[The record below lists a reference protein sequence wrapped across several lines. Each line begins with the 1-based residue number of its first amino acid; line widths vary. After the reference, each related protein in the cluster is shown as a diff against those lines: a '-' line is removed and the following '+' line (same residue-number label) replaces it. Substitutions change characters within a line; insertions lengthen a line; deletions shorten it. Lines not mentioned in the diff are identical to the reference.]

1 MERWKGRVALVTGAS
16 VGIGAAVARA
26 LVQHGMKVVGCAR
39 NVDKIE
45 KLAAECQ
52 SAGYSGTLIPYKCD
66 LSCEEDI
73 LSMFSAIKTLHQG
86 VDVCINNAGLAH
98 NEPLLSGKTD
108 SWRNMIDVN
117 VLALSICT
125 REAYQSMKERNVDDG
140 HIININSMGGHRM
153 VPSADEHFYCATK
166 YAVTALTEGLRQ
178 ELREAKTHIR
188 ATVSRATLPCHR
200 FSYESDKCLIQ
211 LLYRKMIV
219 EHVCVFVRVCVT
231 MSVCV
236 CVNININNE
245 HGLSLSLP

>member
-1 MERWKGRVALVTGAS
+1 
-16 VGIGAAVARA
+16 
-26 LVQHGMKVVGCAR
+26 
-39 NVDKIE
+39 

-73 LSMFSAIKTLHQG
+73 LSMFSAIKTLHLG
-86 VDVCINNAGLAH
+86 V
-98 NEPLLSGKTD
+98 
-108 SWRNMIDVN
+108 DVN

-188 ATVSRATLPCHR
+188 ATIGDVQMRP
-200 FSYESDKCLIQ
+200 
-211 LLYRKMIV
+211 V
-219 EHVCVFVRVCVT
+219 EQK
-231 MSVCV
+231 S
-236 CVNININNE
+236 
-245 HGLSLSLP
+245 